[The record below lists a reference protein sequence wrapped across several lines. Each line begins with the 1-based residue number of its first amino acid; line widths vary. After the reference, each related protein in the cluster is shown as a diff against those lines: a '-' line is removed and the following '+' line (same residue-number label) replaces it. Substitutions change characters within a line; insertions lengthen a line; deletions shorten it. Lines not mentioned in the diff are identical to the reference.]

1 MAKAPIPLPIVIE
14 EEKKEDCPKC
24 PPVGAP
30 AWMATFAD
38 MATLLMAF
46 FVLILS
52 FAEFNQPKF
61 KMIAGSLKNAFGI
74 QRIVPITE
82 QPKGTTVLELNFS
95 PSPDMSALEEI
106 KQDTTDTEKP
116 EPKTKDGE
124 SDGEGDEAGND
135 PTPEQK
141 ELAEALANALES
153 GAVKVEMNDDGQIVM
168 KFEQT
173 ESAENEMSGASQEQ
187 SSGQDANTAPAP
199 NETATGTD
207 TGGAPKQS
215 DTDTNPSMAQTEMA
229 QNDRGDSS
237 NSSATSDPAEQQQ
250 DNMSDRDKAKAIT
263 DQLQDAAQA
272 LAKAH
277 AQTGQNTDDVLMAG
291 LTESLQTLA
300 DIARDAQKRAE
311 EAQSQSQ
318 ADNAN
323 TVQPNSGGGAGTGT
337 GNGDGDAA
345 KERQLELKEAE
356 LSVALREEIGQG
368 LVEVERRNGKVFV
381 TVGAGGAFA
390 SGSADVTQQARD
402 IVSRISFSS
411 MGEAAE
417 IKVTGHTDD
426 VPISGEFRDNW
437 DLAAARAAAVVR
449 EIEQSGLLPATRMEA
464 ISKGETQ
471 PIADNTTEEGR
482 AKNRRIEIEITY
494 GE

>member
-1 MAKAPIPLPIVIE
+1 MAKGPIPLPIVIE
-14 EEKKEDCPKC
+14 EEKKEECPKC

-106 KQDTTDTEKP
+106 KQDTTDTEKR

-124 SDGEGDEAGND
+124 SDGEGDEAGNA
-135 PTPEQK
+135 PTEEQQ
-141 ELAEALANALES
+141 ELADALADALQS

-173 ESAENEMSGASQEQ
+173 DSAENKLSGASEQPSQGEQ
-187 SSGQDANTAPAP
+187 SNTAPA
-199 NETATGTD
+199 NQETSTGEQ
-207 TGGAPKQS
+207 TGGSPTQS
-215 DTDTNPSMAQTEMA
+215 DEATSPSQAQSDMAQL
-229 QNDRGDSS
+229 DRGDTS
-237 NSSATSDPAEQQQ
+237 NEAAAPDPAEAQQK
-250 DNMSDRDKAKAIT
+250 NMSDQDKAKAVT
-263 DQLQDAAQA
+263 EQLQDAAQA
-272 LAKAH
+272 LAKAQ
-277 AQTGQNTDDVLMAG
+277 AETGQSADDVLMAG

-311 EAQSQSQ
+311 ESQAQSQ

-337 GNGDGDAA
+337 GNGEGDQAR
-345 KERQLELKEAE
+345 ERQLELKEAE

-411 MGEAAE
+411 MNEASQ

-426 VPISGEFRDNW
+426 VPISGTFRDNW

-449 EIEQSGLLPATRMEA
+449 EIEQSGLLPATQMEA

-471 PIADNTTEEGR
+471 PVADNTTEEGR